1 MSNAPPAWPPRKL
14 LRVML
19 VCGLIALA
27 CGVGMFS
34 VSLSDTEFPFGAL
47 FITSLGLMAAFGGWV
62 GLCPHHRWLARA
74 VLFGTPLIV
83 FLVKAGVEADRG
95 RTRDAVEAVF
105 AAVVLGIMWF
115 VQVRRSRSQGPAAA

>member
-1 MSNAPPAWPPRKL
+1 MSHAPPAWPPRKL
-14 LRVML
+14 LRIML
-19 VCGLIALA
+19 VGGLIALA
-27 CGVGMFS
+27 CGIAMFS
-34 VSLSDTEFPFGAL
+34 VSLMGAEFPFGAL
-47 FITSLGLMAAFGGWV
+47 FITTLGLLATFGGWV

-74 VLFGTPLIV
+74 VLFGTPLLV

-115 VQVRRSRSQGPAAA
+115 VQVRRSRSQRPTGA